1 MRFRL
6 VAGFVAVGVMAFA
19 GSAWS
24 HHAHGNYQREMVDM
38 EGTVSEVHFLSPHS
52 WVYIEVTKNGEK
64 QMWALEGGIGGQR
77 GRGGATV
84 QALKFGDKIKVRCQ
98 PLTDGTPGCLLGF
111 IKTAD
116 GVVKNWDSASATD
129 FPKDF

>member
-24 HHAHGNYQREMVDM
+24 HHAHGNYQRDMVDM
-38 EGTVSEVHFLSPHS
+38 EGVVSEVHFLSPHS
-52 WVYIEVTKNGEK
+52 WVYIEVTKDGQKEF
-64 QMWALEGGIGGQR
+64 WALEAGVGAK
-77 GRGGATV
+77 GRD
-84 QALKFGDKIKVRCQ
+84 QMQPLKAGDTIKVRCQ

-116 GVVKNWDSASATD
+116 GVVKDWDSASATN